1 MAIRGDWDRSS
12 ALRRTLIHAGRHSPF
27 YRDRF
32 RSLRIRPEAVHG
44 PAELSRLPFTLP
56 GDIAADPFR
65 FLAVP
70 LSQIQHIWETGGTT
84 GRPKMAFY
92 TSGDVKRIR
101 RITRLGMALRGVRRG
116 DIAQICFAFGRP
128 SWPIGS
134 FLQAVLEPMGCLI
147 LPVGNEQPVEKQI
160 QTMERFGSTLLFST
174 PSYLRRLTE
183 EGKRIRDLRSLPVRM
198 ITLGAEPFSEAFR
211 RSAADA
217 WGAEVFDT
225 YGMIEMGNLIAGECS
240 LHQGM
245 HLDPDQI
252 VEVIDPQSGRPL
264 PPGGEGELVYTTL
277 RRVGMPLIR
286 YRSGDI
292 ARLVQEP
299 CTCRTMP
306 TARIS
311 RIAGRTDQMTFLG
324 TGENVTP
331 SEFDEI
337 MAGIAGVLA
346 YQVVLQ
352 RTGYRDHILIR
363 VEAEEPSPAMR
374 EAIVTALYRR
384 LPFVR
389 HDVEQSQTIDPP
401 EVEFVAALSL
411 QQTGQVKHP
420 AFIDL
425 REREP

>member
-1 MAIRGDWDRSS
+1 
-12 ALRRTLIHAGRHSPF
+12 
-27 YRDRF
+27 
-32 RSLRIRPEAVHG
+32 
-44 PAELSRLPFTLP
+44 
-56 GDIAADPFR
+56 
-65 FLAVP
+65 
-70 LSQIQHIWETGGTT
+70 
-84 GRPKMAFY
+84 
-92 TSGDVKRIR
+92 
-101 RITRLGMALRGVRRG
+101 
-116 DIAQICFAFGRP
+116 
-128 SWPIGS
+128 
-134 FLQAVLEPMGCLI
+134 
-147 LPVGNEQPVEKQI
+147 
-160 QTMERFGSTLLFST
+160 
-174 PSYLRRLTE
+174 
-183 EGKRIRDLRSLPVRM
+183 
-198 ITLGAEPFSEAFR
+198 
-211 RSAADA
+211 
-217 WGAEVFDT
+217 
-225 YGMIEMGNLIAGECS
+225 
-240 LHQGM
+240 
-245 HLDPDQI
+245 
-252 VEVIDPQSGRPL
+252 
-264 PPGGEGELVYTTL
+264 
-277 RRVGMPLIR
+277 
-286 YRSGDI
+286 
-292 ARLVQEP
+292 
-299 CTCRTMP
+299 MP